1 MLKQALFNFNGVLM
15 LLTTSL
21 LSMAM
26 LWHFPKG
33 ILLYSA
39 TGILAL
45 ISVTAYAAI
54 YRYSDNYLQQML
66 EHSRNRDRQEVE
78 SLRDALSELNQE
90 KGLGQLELIQHKY
103 LDLAEVL
110 KQRFSEDEITYARY
124 MEAARDLYKG
134 GFRNLRELV
143 VSLKSVKSADINRL
157 RDQVSE
163 LALDADKNSAEIS
176 TINER
181 IAIHDQQ
188 HQRVKELYTL
198 NEETLTLMAKLS
210 SEWANVSVGADADME
225 SSEVI
230 FDQVSLLI
238 ERIKKYR

>member
-1 MLKQALFNFNGVLM
+1 MLRLAFFNFNGALVV
-15 LLTTSL
+15 LTTSL

-33 ILLYSA
+33 ILLYA
-39 TGILAL
+39 AIGVLAL
-45 ISVTAYAAI
+45 VVLFVYMAI
-54 YRYSDNYLQQML
+54 YKYSDNYLQMML
-66 EHSRNRDRQEVE
+66 EQSRNRDRLEVE
-78 SLRDALSELNQE
+78 LLKESLSELNQE

-124 MEAARDLYKG
+124 MEAAKDLYKG
-134 GFRNLRELV
+134 GFRNLREIV

-157 RDQVSE
+157 KQQINQLLV
-163 LALDADKNSAEIS
+163 DADKNAAEIS

-181 IAIHDQQ
+181 IAIHEQQ
-188 HQRVKELYTL
+188 HQRVNELYTL

-210 SEWANVSVGADADME
+210 SEWANVSVGADADMD
-225 SSEVI
+225 SSDVI